1 MSKYSKLRQQILAG
15 DSDGNISFTELC
27 NLLRRLGFDERVR
40 GSHHI
45 FTRNNIAEILNLQP
59 QGTKAKRYQV
69 KQVRGILVTY
79 LAGENDAD

>member
-15 DSDGNISFTELC
+15 DSDGNILFTELC

-45 FTRNNIAEILNLQP
+45 FTRNNIPEILNLQP